1 MKSCA
6 AFRSS
11 EPSPTEHR
19 ILRDMSKK
27 KWTAVDR
34 YISEALIPADPVL
47 DSALTASKKAGL
59 PAIAVT
65 ANQGKFLMILAQAI
79 GARSILEIGS
89 LGGYSTIWLARALPA
104 DGRLITLEFDPKHAE
119 VTRAN
124 IANAGLSD
132 KAEVRL
138 GPALDT
144 LPTLAAEGLGP
155 FDFIFIDADK
165 NNYPGYLEWS
175 LKLSHPGTLII
186 GDNVVRDGKVIDPDE
201 PDPNI
206 QGVRRMNEII
216 AAEPRLTATAIQTVG
231 SKGYDGFM
239 IAIVKEQKA

>member
-1 MKSCA
+1 
-6 AFRSS
+6 
-11 EPSPTEHR
+11 
-19 ILRDMSKK
+19 MSKK

-47 DSALTASKKAGL
+47 EAALAASDKAGL
-59 PAIAVT
+59 PSIAVT
-65 ANQGKFLMILAQAI
+65 PGQGRLLMILAQAI
-79 GARSILEIGS
+79 GARTILELGS

-124 IANAGLSD
+124 VARAGFAD
-132 KAEVRL
+132 KVEIRI
-138 GPALDT
+138 GKALET
-144 LPTLAAEGLGP
+144 LPELALEGLAP

-165 NNYPGYLEWS
+165 GNYPGYVEWAV
-175 LKLSHPGTLII
+175 KLSHPGTLII
-186 GDNVVRDGKVIDPDE
+186 GDNVVRDGKVIDAND
-201 PDPNI
+201 PDPSI

-216 AAEPRLTATAIQTVG
+216 AAEPRLVATAIQTVG

-239 IAIVKEQKA
+239 IAIVKNPE

>member
-1 MKSCA
+1 
-6 AFRSS
+6 
-11 EPSPTEHR
+11 
-19 ILRDMSKK
+19 MSKK

-34 YISEALIPADPVL
+34 YIESTLIPADP
-47 DSALTASKKAGL
+47 ALESSITASTKAGL

-65 ANQGKFLMILAQAI
+65 PNQGKFLMILAQAT

-119 VTRAN
+119 VTREN
-124 IANAGLSD
+124 IARAGLAE
-132 KAEVRL
+132 KVEVRL
-138 GPALDT
+138 GKALET
-144 LPTLAAEGLGP
+144 LPELALEGLAP

-165 NNYPGYLEWS
+165 ANYPGYLEWS
-175 LKLSHPGTLII
+175 VKLSHPGTLII

-216 AAEPRLTATAIQTVG
+216 AADPRLVATAIQTVG
-231 SKGYDGFM
+231 AKGYDGFM
-239 IAIVKEQKA
+239 IAIVKNPE